1 MNSGPSV
8 ASPGC
13 RRFRSR
19 GRTSAIVTPRVA
31 LRTKRREEREALFAA
46 FDGAAAMG
54 GRMHLRM
61 APVMDI
67 APTMH
72 VRGKRSLGAG
82 CGLAGAVDLYRK
94 VVGRKCENTPV
105 TSTMA
110 DKGKGEI

>member
-61 APVMDI
+61 APVMHI

-72 VRGKRSLGAG
+72 VRGKRSFGADSG
-82 CGLAGAVDLYRK
+82 IAAAMHLNRN
-94 VVGRKCENTPV
+94 VVGGN
-105 TSTMA
+105 
-110 DKGKGEI
+110 